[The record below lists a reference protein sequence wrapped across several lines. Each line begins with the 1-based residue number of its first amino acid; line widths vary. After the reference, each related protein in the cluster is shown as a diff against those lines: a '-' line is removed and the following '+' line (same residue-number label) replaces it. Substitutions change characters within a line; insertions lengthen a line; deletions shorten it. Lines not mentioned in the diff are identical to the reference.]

1 MSCDNDKTYEP
12 CSCGCGGSSDCTC
25 DCNECA
31 PVNCIEQAIRDA
43 LATLQEQ
50 LEALVKRAEDAAKTS
65 EDAAAASA
73 ASAAEAKDYRD
84 AAELAATTATDALK
98 TITDVAVSLEA
109 TAKKLQEIAYELA
122 TAIAG
127 IAVVTWYYT
136 AVSEGQT
143 VIPIPD
149 DKNALAVQCIY
160 IEGARQEPGRGF
172 VFDKTTMTITLT
184 EGIPLGLEISI
195 ILGTYSDNP
204 TDFPQTLASNNGA
217 SLVGTA
223 SGNTVQEELDGL
235 TNGESRTIQEVARTY
250 NTKNSQVILSSD
262 TASVLDPKTIIYDVN
277 QQKAW
282 GLPSGI
288 PTGATVVSV
297 AGDQLTYKVGT
308 AQTTVTLVTV
318 PGSTDR
324 FKQSLAAVDGISL
337 IGSATYAQIRSYTG
351 SNSIIQCIG
360 RANIFDGANGLFALV
375 AGDTTS
381 VDDDGVI
388 LVDAN
393 NRRWKRVDLTRVC
406 PEWWGA
412 KADGVTASSPAINK
426 AITYLKNVGG
436 GLLSFLR
443 GTYLCGTALDL
454 KGAMIS
460 MQGEGM
466 LATVLKATFTGE
478 SLVDLYET
486 SDARLSPIA
495 ISDMTLNGNATIA
508 RVMKLRYRHYTK
520 FSNVLFTG
528 GGTAAAYAV
537 DAWLNTYTNCGFESS
552 NFGLHL
558 DGANHRSA
566 CYSCSFQGN
575 TSRNIVVRSNS
586 AAGDGNIGL
595 YFANCDVEFSSGLG
609 IDFQGSDATFDCCY
623 LGENLSNSVIQV
635 YSGTVRINGGVIF
648 FGYTNA
654 TYLAFMTGGN
664 LIIDGATINGQTY
677 GSLPILGQGR
687 GGKFAIKNSP
697 LNFPLAG
704 DPSMVGD
711 LLLSLNDKKV
721 FAPRLGI
728 DYASYA
734 YNATVT
740 DTVSGSARTVTAATV
755 PGPSPVIGVRAG
767 LTDMQWK
774 AGEPWAF
781 VITYASNVSL
791 IVKVSASAGGSGN
804 VAGTLPA
811 TGGAVK
817 TAVIYT
823 TNAVR
828 TSATVLEIY
837 RDGTV
842 AVGHTMTIHSVS
854 FGDSRA
860 MGTEFGS
867 NGGNIYKF

>member
-1 MSCDNDKTYEP
+1 MCDKENCNDTSCCGECEP
-12 CSCGCGGSSDCTC
+12 W
-25 DCNECA
+25 
-31 PVNCIEQAIRDA
+31 NCLEQQINDA
-43 LATLQEQ
+43 LATKEEQ
-50 LEALVKRAEDAAKTS
+50 LQGYVNKAKY
-65 EDAAAASA
+65 
-73 ASAAEAKDYRD
+73 SAAESKASAEASAQSAQSAQS
-84 AAELAATTATDALK
+84 AAESKEFRDEAETAASTAVAAEGVVLGVANTLQDTADKLEQ
-98 TITDVAVSLEA
+98 IADEVGIAIAGVAVSS
-109 TAKKLQEIAYELA
+109 
-122 TAIAG
+122 
-127 IAVVTWYYT
+127 WFYT
-136 AVSEGQT
+136 TVSENQM
-143 VIPIPD
+143 VIPVPAN
-149 DKNALAVQCIY
+149 KNAVDVQSIY
-160 IEGARQEPGRGF
+160 IKGARQSPFRGF
-172 VFDKTTMTITLT
+172 EFDKTAMTITLA
-184 EGIPLGLEISI
+184 EPLPLGLEIEI
-195 ILGTYSDNP
+195 VLGTYNSDNP

-217 SLVGTA
+217 SLVGTV

-235 TNGESRTIQEVARTY
+235 TNGEYRTIQEVARTY

-388 LVDAN
+388 LVDTN
-393 NRRWKRVDLTRVC
+393 NRRWKRVDLTRVR

-586 AAGDGNIGL
+586 AAADGNTGL

-635 YSGTVRINGGVIF
+635 YTGTVRINGGVIF

-654 TYLAFMTGGN
+654 TYLAFMSGGT
-664 LIIDGATINGQTY
+664 LLIDGATINGQTY
-677 GSLPILGQGR
+677 GSMPILGRGA

-728 DYASYA
+728 DYASFA

-774 AGEPWAF
+774 DGEPWAF

-791 IVKVSASAGGSGN
+791 TVKVSASAGGSGN
-804 VAGTLPA
+804 VAGILPA

-823 TNAVR
+823 TKAVR